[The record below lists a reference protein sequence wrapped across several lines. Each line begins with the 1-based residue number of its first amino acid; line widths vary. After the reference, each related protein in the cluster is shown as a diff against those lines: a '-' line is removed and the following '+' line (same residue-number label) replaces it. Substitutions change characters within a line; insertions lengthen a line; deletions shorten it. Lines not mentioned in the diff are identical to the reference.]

1 MENKPKKDHKKVIF
15 NFSTVS
21 LTAAEKSFL
30 VKSLSFSLPIKQLS
44 YSHYLINFEWFYGNI
59 DNLKILSGDNLNFT
73 ESRIKDTAL
82 TSFRNCNISLPKL
95 SFLTQNFKHW
105 KICQKNCN
113 LVIQKADENNLVFM
127 VKKDIHLKTYGNDS

>member
-1 MENKPKKDHKKVIF
+1 MENKPKKDPKKVIF
-15 NFSTVS
+15 SFSTVS
-21 LTAAEKSFL
+21 LTAAEKSLL

-95 SFLTQNFKHW
+95 SFLTQNFKH
-105 KICQKNCN
+105 
-113 LVIQKADENNLVFM
+113 
-127 VKKDIHLKTYGNDS
+127 